1 MAISGLFISFF
12 LVIHLI
18 GNLILII
25 PDSFFPIEFWG
36 NVQNVHYMYNAYSH
50 FLVHFW
56 PVSVIAW
63 ILYAFIIIHVIDAIF
78 ITIQNR
84 KSKGEKYVVNDGSSS
99 KWYTR
104 NMGILGSILAIFI
117 VIHMAQFWLK
127 YKVLEI
133 EDDLYNLVV
142 ATFKVGWFVILYVI
156 SIIALGFHL
165 IHGIE
170 SAHTSLGLHQKK
182 LVKFIKVFALWF
194 SVIMT
199 VLYAII
205 PIIIYFKDI

>member
-36 NVQNVHYMYNAYSH
+36 NVQNVHDMYNAYSH